1 MYADCLSKLYRSAV
15 VREKTEGAAKKL
27 RDKYT
32 ELGKAL
38 ISERNCRGLREM
50 TGHAAKEFSTIIRT
64 DANPNNIQ
72 RVEKRIKE
80 LYPHLSLLF
89 LDFDSN
95 TSEVNIYNRCRIF
108 PTFV

>member
-1 MYADCLSKLYRSAV
+1 MYADCLSKLYRS
-15 VREKTEGAAKKL
+15 AAKKL

-50 TGHAAKEFSTIIRT
+50 TGHAA
-64 DANPNNIQ
+64 
-72 RVEKRIKE
+72 VEKRIKE

>member
-38 ISERNCRGLREM
+38 ISERNCL
-50 TGHAAKEFSTIIRT
+50 IRT
-64 DANPNNIQ
+64 DANPHNIQ